1 MYGPGLRSQ
10 QTPLFSLE
18 EKVPPSPQPLDWEPK
33 WGRVSNRALDPQN
46 LLRTHPS
53 VGSGCDCDPFG
64 ILLQYKSTRKRLCN
78 NFREGGNRAFT
89 ADWETIKRLARVPA
103 SKEGRMPQPDT
114 ASSEPR
120 CSVEKTELSS
130 LLLQPLFPGGF
141 TIFSPVFRGGH

>member
-1 MYGPGLRSQ
+1 MWIYVVLGTWNAFCVGSENGFFSDLAPGTGTFLGACV
-10 QTPLFSLE
+10 LFPE
-18 EKVPPSPQPLDWEPK
+18 MWT
-33 WGRVSNRALDPQN
+33 GTAYA
-46 LLRTHPS
+46 PS

-103 SKEGRMPQPDT
+103 SKEGTLPQPDT